1 MYFTFRNL
9 HYTKKNL
16 KSMLNNKQILI
27 IISGGIAAFKALE
40 VIRLLKKDGAKVRA
54 ILTKGGAEF
63 ITPLSVSSLTEDK
76 VYTELFSLTDEAEMG
91 HIRLSRETDL
101 LLVVPATAN
110 LIERMARGVADD
122 LASTTLLAT
131 DKKIMVCP
139 AMNVEMW
146 DKPAT
151 KRNIETLHKDGAI
164 IVGPE
169 AGLMACGEE
178 GLGRLAEPLDILES
192 VKSFFGA
199 EGKPLAGK
207 KIIVT
212 AGPTH
217 EPIDPVRYIAN
228 RSSGKQ
234 GYAIAEALQKL
245 GAEVVLVSGPTNLK
259 APDRVKINRVE
270 TAQEMLAAC
279 EVQLPANCFVSVA
292 AVADWRAADVASEKL
307 KKQGEKTTS
316 LSLTQNPDILKTIS
330 QLTTNRP
337 ELVIGFAAETENL
350 IANAQKKLTSKGC
363 DWVVA
368 NDVKTNQDGDSVM
381 GGNDNT
387 ISIVTARGIDPWSK
401 SSKIAVAQ
409 RLARKISEQLNED
422 KG

>member
-1 MYFTFRNL
+1 M
-9 HYTKKNL
+9 L
-16 KSMLNNKQILI
+16 KNKQILI

-40 VIRLLKKDGAKVRA
+40 VIRLLKKEGAGVRA

-91 HIRLSRETDL
+91 HIRLSRQADL
-101 LLVVPATAN
+101 VLVLPATAN

-131 DKKIMVCP
+131 DKTVMVCP

-146 DKPAT
+146 EKPAT
-151 KRNIETLHKDGAI
+151 QRNIETLRKDGAI
-164 IVGPE
+164 LVGPE

-178 GLGRLAEPLDILES
+178 GLGRLAEPLDIMEAI
-192 VKSFFGA
+192 KSFFGSA
-199 EGKPLAGK
+199 GKPLAGK

-234 GYAIAEALQKL
+234 GYALAEALQKL
-245 GAEVVLVSGPTNLK
+245 GASVALISGPTSLK
-259 APDRVKINRVE
+259 APDGVNITRVE
-270 TAQEMLAAC
+270 TAEEMLNAC
-279 EVQLPANCFVSVA
+279 QQELPAKGFVSVA
-292 AVADWRAADVASEKL
+292 AVADWRAVETATEKL
-307 KKQGEKTTS
+307 KKQGDDTTK
-316 LSLTQNPDILKTIS
+316 LSLKQNPDILKTIS
-330 QLTTNRP
+330 QMADGRP
-337 ELVIGFAAETENL
+337 ELVVGFAAETENL
-350 IANAQKKLTSKGC
+350 IANAQKKLISKGC

-368 NDVKTNQDGDSVM
+368 NDVKIDDTGGSVM
-381 GGNDNT
+381 GGDENT
-387 ISIVTARGIDPWSK
+387 ISIITSDGIDAWSK
-401 SSKIAVAQ
+401 ASKIAVAQ
-409 RLARKISEQLNED
+409 KLARKISEYLGVNRD
-422 KG
+422 K